1 MEVKGVNE
9 EAFVKALAKLK
20 PEAAQRLWKKFQN
33 SRKAE
38 STENEYQES
47 WTWQSAGSLQKKRK
61 LLFGW
66 IQSVKTCGEI
76 YRDYL
81 CKVTFIRTSGVK
93 EKRLTTTQ
101 ALQCWGKMNF
111 GKE

>member
-38 STENEYQES
+38 GTEDEYQES
-47 WTWQSAGSLQKKRK
+47 WKGQSAGSLQKKRK

-66 IQSVKTCGEI
+66 VQSGKTCGEI
-76 YRDYL
+76 YREYL
-81 CKVTFIRTSGVK
+81 CKVTFTTTSGVK
-93 EKRLTTTQ
+93 EKWLTTTQ
-101 ALQCWGKMNF
+101 ALQC
-111 GKE
+111 